1 MTNRVA
7 ESPRAAV
14 QVPGQ
19 AMRLRLV
26 RPRLE
31 DGPDL
36 AEGSLRIAFVEE
48 GLSQDEPGRHVVRK
62 PLEPFPAEADRISDA
77 TGLAIGVGQGSECQ
91 RRRILCPPLLGAGNR
106 AE

>member
-1 MTNRVA
+1 MANRVA

-36 AEGSLRIAFVEE
+36 AEGSIRIAFVEK
-48 GLSQDEPGRHVVRK
+48 GLGQDEAGRHVVRK
-62 PLEPFPAEADRISDA
+62 PLEPFPAETNRISDA
-77 TGLAIGVGQGSECQ
+77 TGLAIGVEIG
-91 RRRILCPPLLGAGNR
+91 R
-106 AE
+106 ASCRERVEMAEGGKTV